1 MFNWVKTAILMA
13 AIMALFGIVGGMI
26 GGQSGMLM
34 ALVFGG
40 AMNLFS
46 YWFSD
51 TMGGSLL
58 GFGISSLVWKAG
70 RKADNE
76 PTVYLQGQGIGVSI
90 PLK

>member
-26 GGQSGMLM
+26 GGKSGMLM
-34 ALVFGG
+34 ALIFGG

-51 TMGGSLL
+51 SMVLKMYNAQQVDETDRKSTRLN
-58 GFGISSLVWKAG
+58 SSHNSESRMPSSA
-70 RKADNE
+70 
-76 PTVYLQGQGIGVSI
+76 
-90 PLK
+90 

>member
-40 AMNLFS
+40 VMNLFS

-51 TMGGSLL
+51 TM
-58 GFGISSLVWKAG
+58 V
-70 RKADNE
+70 
-76 PTVYLQGQGIGVSI
+76 
-90 PLK
+90 LKMYNAQPVD